1 LTILKKVEGPM
12 RNSLSI
18 RNILAGF
25 PGVCISLAL
34 AALLVSAA
42 PGGAHARG
50 RSIFGDET
58 VVAGLKLMTQK
69 APEAAAA
76 PSAPPPAAPPPP
88 PPPPKAPEA
97 VKEAAPP
104 PPPPVEAPP
113 KAEAPPPEAKE
124 AAAPPVEEAAAPA
137 AAPSS
142 AAAIEERREAD
153 AAVAEEIAAE
163 EAPKAAGT
171 LVVESSPE
179 GIKVF
184 IDGEELGVTPI
195 AVEGLADSPHE
206 IILFHPQK
214 GAFSQM
220 VESGS
225 GRIFIDLS
233 TQGGLGVGF
242 LNIETIPSN
251 VRIDLDGKRLGLSP
265 VNQPVVSGKHKV
277 LLSKEGYVDRELTVE
292 VKAGATQN
300 IKETLEEK
308 AGSLLIIVTPT
319 GGKVFLDGNAVGVA
333 DAPLRIADV
342 PAGIHEIRVD
352 KDGFI
357 PWSRNNVKVTREK
370 TETILASLQAQ
381 RSEAAVRIFTDPEG
395 ARVWLDGKELGVAG
409 PEGVGFVTEKGTH
422 VLKMELNPAITPG
435 YRPLQVS
442 VSFNEDS
449 VDYQTNPI
457 KLPVID
463 EAYLSAQKVFEAGK
477 DEEAISFLDRVD
489 PAKASYPESRIMMIR
504 ILQNLRRTG
513 EIPAEFEKLF
523 SQPIYKKNP
532 VLNLAMGYWAI
543 QASKDAG
550 KAEGTDY
557 LSKGIDALDRCVES
571 VDYFPAD
578 ERQSLA
584 LKAHY
589 YTGIASELL
598 FGLTNEKKYVKKGVQ
613 AWEMFFARLNSSEET
628 LGTSW
633 IEKAK
638 KHQKNLS
645 FLEKKLGR

>member
-1 LTILKKVEGPM
+1 M

-18 RNILAGF
+18 RKILAGF
-25 PGVCISLAL
+25 PGVCISLVL

-42 PGGAHARG
+42 PGVAQAKAG
-50 RSIFGDET
+50 SIFGDDT

-69 APEAAAA
+69 APEAAGSA

-88 PPPPKAPEA
+88 PPKAPEA
-97 VKEAAPP
+97 VKEAPP
-104 PPPPVEAPP
+104 PPPPPAQEAPKTEAAP
-113 KAEAPPPEAKE
+113 AAEEKAPP
-124 AAAPPVEEAAAPA
+124 AAEEAAAPA
-137 AAPSS
+137 PVPAPSLAPASS
-142 AAAIEERREAD
+142 AAMEERREAD
-153 AAVAEEIAAE
+153 AAVAEEIAEE
-163 EAPKAAGT
+163 EAPRAGGT

-242 LNIETIPSN
+242 LNIETTPSN

-277 LLSKEGYVDRELTVE
+277 LLSKDGYVDREFTVE
-292 VKAGATQN
+292 VKAGATQA

-308 AGSLLIIVTPT
+308 AGALLIIVTPT

-352 KDGFI
+352 KEGFI

-422 VLKMELNPAITPG
+422 VLKMELNPAITAG

-442 VSFNEDS
+442 VSFTEDS
-449 VDYQTNPI
+449 VDYQANPI

-504 ILQNLRRTG
+504 ILQNLRRTS

-532 VLNLAMGYWAI
+532 VLNLGMGYWAI
-543 QASKDAG
+543 QAAKQAG
-550 KAEGTDY
+550 KGEGSDY

-645 FLEKKLGR
+645 YLEKKLGR